1 MSEKPLTEENSF
13 PLETVLVM
21 QGGGSLGAYECRV
34 YKSLARHGKKFDVVA
49 GTSIGAINA
58 AIITASTEDE
68 NPARKLEDF
77 WLEVSQSIGPPIPM
91 FLSDKKRS
99 IISTTFAAMWGN
111 PKAFIPRWFKPD
123 TPFNYQ
129 ISFGLPYPL
138 LDITPLKQTVP
149 KYVDFAQ
156 LKKKGP
162 SSEEEKLQG
171 PSSNNIISLNV
182 CILFF

>member
-1 MSEKPLTEENSF
+1 
-13 PLETVLVM
+13 
-21 QGGGSLGAYECRV
+21 
-34 YKSLARHGKKFDVVA
+34 
-49 GTSIGAINA
+49 
-58 AIITASTEDE
+58 
-68 NPARKLEDF
+68 
-77 WLEVSQSIGPPIPM
+77 M
-91 FLSDKKRS
+91 FLSDKNRS

-171 PSSNNIISLNV
+171 PSSNNIRPRLIVTCTDIQRSEPVVFDNNYV
-182 CILFF
+182 E